1 MGRGVGGI
9 AAATTAAAAT
19 GWTARVPWADAAWWE
34 AIVARTAPW
43 PPGSTTSPWCA
54 VITRPGGAQ
63 NSFCPAGA
71 PSPWLLWLPIAIGL
85 ALVVLPPLWRRVR
98 IGVTLVH
105 ELGHAAAGILVGR
118 RFTGFVIRGD
128 MSGHAVTVGKRR
140 GPGLALTT
148 WAGYPMPALVG
159 AGLVWVALAGWAPLL
174 LLAVAAGCV
183 VTLPFVRSWTTAG
196 VTLAVGIA
204 AGALWW
210 WRSDVRAG
218 VVVLVVAAVLILGA
232 WRHWAA
238 VARSPRGSDPAALAK
253 QTGWP
258 GWFWVGTQFLA
269 IAGATAL
276 AGWLLWR

>member
-1 MGRGVGGI
+1 MG
-9 AAATTAAAAT
+9 ALA
-19 GWTARVPWADAAWWE
+19 WLPWADAAWWRAVVE
-34 AIVARTAPW
+34 RTAPDADG
-43 PPGSTTSPWCA
+43 PASGWCA
-54 VITRPGGAQ
+54 GARL
-63 NSFCPAGA
+63 SGDTFCPDGA
-71 PSPWLLWLPIAIGL
+71 APAWVLWLPVALGV
-85 ALVVLPPLWRRVR
+85 ALVAIPPLWRLVR

-105 ELGHAAAGILVGR
+105 ELGHAVVGVLVGR
-118 RFTGFVIRGD
+118 RFTGFVVRGD

-174 LLAVAAGCV
+174 LLLVALGCV

-196 VTLAVGIA
+196 VTLLVGLA

-210 WRSDVRAG
+210 WRSDARSVT
-218 VVVLVVAAVLILGA
+218 VVLVVAAVLVLGA

-238 VARSPRGSDPAALAK
+238 VAPSPRGSDPAELAR

-258 GWFWVGTQFLA
+258 GWFWVGTQLVV
-269 IAGATAL
+269 IAAATAL
-276 AGWLLWR
+276 AGWLLWRSFA

>member
-1 MGRGVGGI
+1 M
-9 AAATTAAAAT
+9 
-19 GWTARVPWADAAWWE
+19 
-34 AIVARTAPW
+34 
-43 PPGSTTSPWCA
+43 
-54 VITRPGGAQ
+54 
-63 NSFCPAGA
+63 
-71 PSPWLLWLPIAIGL
+71 LWLPVALGV
-85 ALVVLPPLWRRVR
+85 ALVAIPPLWRLVR

-105 ELGHAAAGILVGR
+105 ELGHAVVGVLVGR
-118 RFTGFVIRGD
+118 RFTGFVVRGD

-174 LLAVAAGCV
+174 LLLVALGCV

-196 VTLAVGIA
+196 VTLLVGLA

-210 WRSDVRAG
+210 WRSDARSVT
-218 VVVLVVAAVLILGA
+218 VVLVVAAVLVLGA

-238 VARSPRGSDPAALAK
+238 VAPSPRGSDPAELAR

-258 GWFWVGTQFLA
+258 GWFWVGTQLVV
-269 IAGATAL
+269 IAAATAL
-276 AGWLLWR
+276 AGWLLWRSFA